1 MLTPNLKQP
10 TLMVS
15 ASPLTFFP
23 KSTGSAEEADRA
35 IQLMNQAT
43 LNGRL
48 LVVLKEL
55 EDKIESPDH
64 HCNSPST
71 AYER

>member
-23 KSTGSAEEADRA
+23 KSTGSAEEADRP

-48 LVVLKEL
+48 LVVFKEL

-64 HCNSPST
+64 QGNS
-71 AYER
+71 R

>member
-23 KSTGSAEEADRA
+23 KSTGSAEEADRG
-35 IQLMNQAT
+35 IQLMNRAT

-48 LVVLKEL
+48 LVVLKRARGQNRKPGPPL
-55 EDKIESPDH
+55 
-64 HCNSPST
+64 
-71 AYER
+71 